1 MYDTQFSGF
10 VPQMRQL
17 GRGAAQVCG
26 RDLERSASCWA
37 HVPLVQGS
45 LPLDLRP
52 QHPLPSA
59 HPSITPLPRP
69 AQIQVI
75 HDHWTGG
82 HRLPGVHPGPPPSCQ
97 SPAGCCYRGWGGGVP
112 WGRANDHTWDVTNRV
127 IQYEPPQRETD
138 TWSLTP
144 QVPWHSPV
152 GKGFCRRVHGSSVGP
167 LPVLDWPV
175 LQSAAQT
182 SGQRSALGVKMYPPK
197 FTC

>member
-1 MYDTQFSGF
+1 MWQRPGEERLLLGTRSTG
-10 VPQMRQL
+10 PRQPSVRPPATASSPL
-17 GRGAAQVCG
+17 CPSLHHA
-26 RDLERSASCWA
+26 SAT
-37 HVPLVQGS
+37 
-45 LPLDLRP
+45 
-52 QHPLPSA
+52 PSA
-59 HPSITPLPRP
+59 N
-69 AQIQVI
+69 QVI

-97 SPAGCCYRGWGGGVP
+97 SPAGCCYRGWGGVP

-127 IQYEPPQRETD
+127 IQYEPPQRERD

-152 GKGFCRRVHGSSVGP
+152 GKGFCRRIHGSSVGP

-182 SGQRSALGVKMYPPK
+182 SGQWSALGVKMYPPK

>member
-1 MYDTQFSGF
+1 MTTGLGDTGC
-10 VPQMRQL
+10 L
-17 GRGAAQVCG
+17 GCT
-26 RDLERSASCWA
+26 L
-37 HVPLVQGS
+37 
-45 LPLDLRP
+45 
-52 QHPLPSA
+52 
-59 HPSITPLPRP
+59 
-69 AQIQVI
+69 
-75 HDHWTGG
+75 
-82 HRLPGVHPGPPPSCQ
+82 VHPH
-97 SPAGCCYRGWGGGVP
+97 PAKAPLAAATEAGGGGVP